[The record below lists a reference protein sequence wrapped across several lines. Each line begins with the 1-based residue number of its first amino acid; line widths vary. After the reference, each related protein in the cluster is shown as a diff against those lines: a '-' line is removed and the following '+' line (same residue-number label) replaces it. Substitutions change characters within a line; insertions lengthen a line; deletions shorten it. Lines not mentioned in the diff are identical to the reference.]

1 MLEYRYTHYIEC
13 EFCGQSTRGPIS
25 YNGDVKCD
33 SCNRV
38 LSAQRGS
45 EEWKEQKI
53 VALQKTELLNKKNQI
68 KQLEKEISRLEEM
81 ISCSDRE
88 PTESSPAP
96 LPLKI

>member
-1 MLEYRYTHYIEC
+1 MLEYRYKHYIEC

-25 YNGDVKCD
+25 YNGDVKCER
-33 SCNRV
+33 CNRV

>member
-1 MLEYRYTHYIEC
+1 MLEYRYKHFIEC
-13 EFCGQSTRGPIS
+13 EFCGQLTRGPIS

-33 SCNRV
+33 SCSRV

-45 EEWKEQKI
+45 DKWKEQKI
-53 VALQKTELLNKKNQI
+53 VSLQKTELLNKKKQI

-81 ISCSDRE
+81 INYSDPE

>member
-1 MLEYRYTHYIEC
+1 MLEYRYKHYIEC

-81 ISCSDRE
+81 INYSDRE

>member
-1 MLEYRYTHYIEC
+1 MLEYRYNHYVEC
-13 EFCGQSTRGPIS
+13 DFCGQLTRGPIS

-38 LSAQRGS
+38 LSSQRGN
-45 EEWKEQKI
+45 EEWKKQKI
-53 VALQKTELLNKKNQI
+53 VALQKTELLNKKKQI

-81 ISCSDRE
+81 INYSDRE

-96 LPLKI
+96 LP

>member
-1 MLEYRYTHYIEC
+1 MLEDRYKHFIEC
-13 EFCGQSTRGPIS
+13 EFCGQLTRGPIS

-81 ISCSDRE
+81 INYSDRE

>member
-1 MLEYRYTHYIEC
+1 MLEYRYKHYIEC

-33 SCNRV
+33 SCNQV

>member
-1 MLEYRYTHYIEC
+1 MLEYRYKHYIEC

-68 KQLEKEISRLEEM
+68 KPLEKEISRLEEM
-81 ISCSDRE
+81 INYSDRE

>member
-1 MLEYRYTHYIEC
+1 MLEYRYKHYIEC

>member
-1 MLEYRYTHYIEC
+1 MLEYRYKHYIEC

-81 ISCSDRE
+81 INCSDRE